1 MFSKTHHFSTFS
13 RRNIFV
19 WLSLAFQAGCINAG
33 GFLALKRFVTHVTG
47 FATLIGY
54 EIAHEDFHAALS
66 MATVPLF
73 FLIGTMIS
81 AYFIDIRK
89 QKHLQ
94 AHYSYTFFLTTF
106 FLFMITYIGTH
117 EAQDHPLNQLSA
129 LTEYSLLALLCL
141 TSGIQNATVT
151 STYGAVIRTTHL
163 TGPTTDLGIGF
174 VRLLTNTHE
183 IKSRAEEVQAIWMRV
198 GVIFLFIIGSIASSF
213 LFLHFGYYG
222 FYLPFGISFLLW
234 LNSLHILTL
243 LKKQH

>member
-13 RRNIFV
+13 KGNILV
-19 WLSLAFQAGCINAG
+19 WLSLAFQAGSINAG

-47 FATLIGY
+47 FATLIGF
-54 EIAHEDFHAALS
+54 EIAHQDLHAALS

-73 FLIGTMIS
+73 FLIGSMIS
-81 AYFIDIRK
+81 AYYIDIRK

-94 AHYSYTFFLTTF
+94 AHYAYTFFLMTF
-106 FLFMITYIGTH
+106 FLFMITFIGTH
-117 EAQDHPLNQLSA
+117 EAQGHSIDQLEPF
-129 LTEYSLLALLCL
+129 TEYSLLALLCL

-174 VRLLTNTHE
+174 VRLLTKTHQV
-183 IKSRAEEVQAIWMRV
+183 KSRFEEIQAIWMRIGIIV
-198 GVIFLFIIGSIASSF
+198 FFIIGSICSSF
-213 LFLHFGYYG
+213 LFLHYGYYG

-243 LKKQH
+243 LKKKH